1 MHTFVHRTPNPH
13 EGFRSRFSTFSI
25 KRAKLGILMTFC
37 RSRAAAA
44 KKWIKKRD
52 LAIEFLFCLLNSGL
66 LFLIFDVLVVAA
78 VVAS

>member
-1 MHTFVHRTPNPH
+1 MHTLLTPKSQPARS
-13 EGFRSRFSTFSI
+13 FRGRFSTFSI
-25 KRAKLGILMTFC
+25 KRPKLGILVTFC

-52 LAIEFLFCLLNSGL
+52 LAIEVLFCLLNL
-66 LFLIFDVLVVAA
+66 LFLIFDVLVVAT

>member
-1 MHTFVHRTPNPH
+1 
-13 EGFRSRFSTFSI
+13 
-25 KRAKLGILMTFC
+25 MTFC
-37 RSRAAAA
+37 CSRAAAA

-52 LAIEFLFCLLNSGL
+52 LAITDVLFCLLNL

>member
-25 KRAKLGILMTFC
+25 KRAKLGILVTFC

-52 LAIEFLFCLLNSGL
+52 LATEFLFCLLNL

>member
-1 MHTFVHRTPNPH
+1 
-13 EGFRSRFSTFSI
+13 
-25 KRAKLGILMTFC
+25 MTFC
-37 RSRAAAA
+37 RGLAATA

-66 LFLIFDVLVVAA
+66 LFLIFDVLVVA

>member
-1 MHTFVHRTPNPH
+1 
-13 EGFRSRFSTFSI
+13 
-25 KRAKLGILMTFC
+25 MTFC

-52 LAIEFLFCLLNSGL
+52 LAIEFLLCLLNL

>member
-1 MHTFVHRTPNPH
+1 
-13 EGFRSRFSTFSI
+13 
-25 KRAKLGILMTFC
+25 MTFC
-37 RSRAAAA
+37 GGRAATA

-52 LAIEFLFCLLNSGL
+52 LAKECLFGLLNSGL

>member
-1 MHTFVHRTPNPH
+1 
-13 EGFRSRFSTFSI
+13 
-25 KRAKLGILMTFC
+25 MTFC

-78 VVAS
+78 AVAS

>member
-1 MHTFVHRTPNPH
+1 M
-13 EGFRSRFSTFSI
+13 

-52 LAIEFLFCLLNSGL
+52 LAIEFLFCLLNL